1 MKSYPE
7 PAPSDSRRVQEQ
19 PADARSLALVEWE
32 ALQSLCESLVE
43 AGIRA
48 GGPPLQPPP
57 PPREITRL

>member
-1 MKSYPE
+1 MKTYPE
-7 PAPSDSRRVQEQ
+7 PAPNGSKRVQDAT
-19 PADARSLALVEWE
+19 ADARSLALVEWE